1 MRIARLNGLTCHWRE
16 DGPPDAPAHAPALVL
31 AHSLGTDLRMFDGL
45 VDRLPDWR
53 CIRYDLRGHGLSEGP
68 PGDYFMGDLVA
79 DAAALVE
86 ATAGGACVFCGISI
100 GGVVAQGLAA
110 ERPDLVR
117 GLVLMNTAGKI
128 GTPEL
133 WAERVAAVRAQ
144 GVEAV
149 ADAVLER
156 WFPPAWRA
164 ANADELAGWRTM
176 LVRTPAAGYAGCAA
190 ALAETD
196 LRDSTARLTLPTL
209 VVAGSEDGSTPPDLV
224 RELAADIEGARYELI
239 RGAGHL
245 PPIDAPDAV
254 AAALRA
260 FLATLP

>member
-1 MRIARLNGLTCHWRE
+1 MRIARLNGLACHWRE
-16 DGPPDAPAHAPALVL
+16 DGPGDAPALVL
-31 AHSLGTDLRMFDGL
+31 AHSLGTDLRMFDRL
-45 VDRLPDWR
+45 VARLPAWR
-53 CIRYDLRGHGLSEGP
+53 CIRYDLRGHGLSEAP
-68 PGDYFMGDLVA
+68 VGDYFMGDLVA

-86 ATAGGACVFCGISI
+86 ATAGGAPCVFAGISI

-110 ERPDLVR
+110 ERPDLLR

-128 GTPEL
+128 GTREL
-133 WAERVAAVRAQ
+133 WAERIAAVRGS
-144 GVEAV
+144 GVEAL

-156 WFPPAWRA
+156 WFPLAWRST
-164 ANADELAGWRTM
+164 NADELAGWRTM

-196 LRDSTARLTLPTL
+196 LRDSTARLELPCL

-224 RELAADIEGARYELI
+224 RELASEIAGARFELI
-239 RGAGHL
+239 RRAGHL

-254 AAALRA
+254 AACLRA
-260 FLATLP
+260 FLAGL